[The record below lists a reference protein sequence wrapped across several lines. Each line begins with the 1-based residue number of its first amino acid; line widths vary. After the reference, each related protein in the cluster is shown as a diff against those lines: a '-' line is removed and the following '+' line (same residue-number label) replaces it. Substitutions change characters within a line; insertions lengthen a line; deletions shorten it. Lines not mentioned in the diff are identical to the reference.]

1 MLQMECTCEQKKHTA
16 PVKHTEICEHAIEK
30 VGEIL
35 KDYKKIY
42 VICDKNTYEVA
53 GKRVEEILKETGNYS
68 HTCIIDEPGLPNN
81 HNIGKALIEAGTDIE
96 VFDISKVKQLKR
108 KFRVVIDRIREE
120 LEETKKEVIVKEGRK
135 ETSDG
140 EVIYIEM
147 TRRII
152 K

>member
-1 MLQMECTCEQKKHTA
+1 MLNLDENI
-16 PVKHTEICEHAIEK
+16 EI
-30 VGEIL
+30 
-35 KDYKKIY
+35 
-42 VICDKNTYEVA
+42 
-53 GKRVEEILKETGNYS
+53 
-68 HTCIIDEPGLPNN
+68 
-81 HNIGKALIEAGTDIE
+81 
-96 VFDISKVKQLKR
+96 FDVNKVKQLKR